1 MSKEKHVLISGG
13 GPVGVVTGLA
23 LARAGIRVTVF
34 DRLPKPA
41 EDHRAAT
48 LQPSTLDLFV
58 KLGLTDEILRQGIES
73 PVFQWRDRITN
84 DIVAEFDYRMLAGES
99 RYPFVIQLEQHK
111 TIYIALAAAMKEPLF
126 TMHRP
131 AEVLSASQT
140 ADGVTLEVKHEDGS
154 VRSYQGDYLIGCDGG
169 RSVIRKTMGVSFD
182 GFTWPERF
190 NIVATTTDFEPD
202 NYRFRNYCS
211 HPDRWCALMKVPGDD
226 GKGIWRCLFPAKEE
240 ESDEYVMSDEWIQA
254 RFDECLPSDKPYQIV
269 HRNMYSVHQRVAGK
283 FNQGRFVLA
292 GDAAHVNN
300 PVGGMGMNSG
310 LQDGLNLADK
320 LTQILLHGADATAL
334 LDRYDRQRRLT
345 AIEYVQA
352 QSIANKKTLEEKDPA
367 VRQTNLDNLRRMAN
381 DKVKALDFVR
391 RASLVAMLEKAES
404 IQ

>member
-1 MSKEKHVLISGG
+1 MRKEKHVLISGG

-48 LQPSTLDLFV
+48 LQPSTLDMFA

-73 PVFQWRDRITN
+73 PVFQWRDRLTN

-99 RYPFVIQLEQHK
+99 RYPYVIQLEQHK
-111 TIYIALAAAMKEPLF
+111 TVYIALAAAMKEPLF
-126 TMHRP
+126 TIHRP
-131 AEVLSASQT
+131 AEVVSASQT

-211 HPDRWCALMKVPGDD
+211 HPDRWCALMKVPGED

-240 ESDEYVMSDEWIQA
+240 ESDDYVMSDEWIQA

-310 LQDGLNLADK
+310 FQDGLNLADK

-381 DKVKALDFVR
+381 DKAKALDFVR

>member
-1 MSKEKHVLISGG
+1 
-13 GPVGVVTGLA
+13 
-23 LARAGIRVTVF
+23 
-34 DRLPKPA
+34 
-41 EDHRAAT
+41 
-48 LQPSTLDLFV
+48 
-58 KLGLTDEILRQGIES
+58 
-73 PVFQWRDRITN
+73 VFQWRDRITN

-381 DKVKALDFVR
+381 DKAKALDFVR